1 MRYILTLFIATTFA
15 PVLGQSIFSNF
26 IAGPQDIGDKLFNEY
41 AYTDA
46 IEAYNKAL
54 KKEPENDTI
63 SLKIAES
70 YRLLN
75 DPSEASI
82 WYEKVL
88 SIKDSYNPVYFL
100 HYAEALAS
108 TQRYDEA
115 KNWYDYYGN
124 LEQEDERAEYKINTI
139 ETRSKLFQNVLT
151 TTVAKAPFNGN
162 GADFSPAFYHD
173 NIVFVSSRKSSS
185 NIPIKFLWDN
195 SEYLDLY
202 IYNESGQVEKF
213 DAKLNTK
220 FHEGPLVFFENNTK
234 VIFTRNNYYKGKIK
248 SDNEGVTKLKLYMS
262 EFGEG
267 GWGVIQPLEFNNDDY
282 SVGHPAITTDGKTL
296 YFASD
301 MPGGE
306 GGTDLYKVTRVD
318 DSWGEPENLGPN
330 INTKGNEMFPFLHAD
345 KDLFFASNGHGG
357 LGGLDIFGLD
367 ISEGL
372 HSKISNVG
380 SPINTNLDDFGII
393 LKEDGLSGY
402 FSSNREKSLNNDDIY
417 TFNTAKPLL
426 QNYMVKGVVADKVT
440 RNVLPNT
447 LIYLI
452 RDGSVLSSTKSDDGG
467 NYNFIVDPNTSYEI
481 RAGGNGSDDNEKT
494 YLPYVD
500 ELATVEN
507 EDNIW
512 LKDIELVE
520 DYGFELFIKVMDKS
534 TGEPLADAELSVIDN
549 INGDTIFSDK
559 VNQRGEFWYS
569 IENKELNDRISYQ
582 IGLAKEGYLG
592 KSLVYNGALDTPG
605 RTDISKALDLHLDKI
620 EIGTDIGK
628 LIDVQPIYFDLG
640 KYSIRPDAAQELDKI
655 VKIMLEN
662 PNIEIEL
669 GSHTDARGNSPGNLR
684 LSDKRAK
691 ASADYII
698 SQGIDK
704 SRILGK
710 GYGEFQII
718 NRCVDGVKCS
728 EKEHQLNRRTE
739 FKVTSF

>member
-54 KKEPENDTI
+54 KKDPENDTI

-88 SIKDSYNPVYFL
+88 SNKDSYNPVYFL
-100 HYAEALAS
+100 NYAEALAS

-115 KNWYDYYGN
+115 KSWYDYYGN

-139 ETRSKLFQNVLT
+139 ETRSKLFQNTLT
-151 TTVAKAPFNGN
+151 TAVSKAPFNGN
-162 GADFSPAFYHD
+162 GADFSPAFYND
-173 NIVFVSSRKSSS
+173 DIVFVSSRESNS

-202 IYNESGQVEKF
+202 IYRRSGEVEKF

-220 FHEGPLVFFENNTK
+220 FHEGPMVFFENNTK
-234 VIFTRNNYYKGKIK
+234 VIFTRNNYYKGKKK
-248 SDNEGVTKLKLYMS
+248 SDNKGVTKLKLYTAELS
-262 EFGEG
+262 EG
-267 GWGVIQPLEFNNDDY
+267 GWGAVEPLEFNSDDY
-282 SVGHPAITTDGKTL
+282 SVGHPAITSDGKTL

-306 GGTDLYKVTRVD
+306 GGTDLYKVTRVQ
-318 DSWGEPENLGPN
+318 DSWSEPENLGPN
-330 INTKGNEMFPFLHAD
+330 INTKGNELFPFLHAD

-367 ISEGL
+367 ISKGL